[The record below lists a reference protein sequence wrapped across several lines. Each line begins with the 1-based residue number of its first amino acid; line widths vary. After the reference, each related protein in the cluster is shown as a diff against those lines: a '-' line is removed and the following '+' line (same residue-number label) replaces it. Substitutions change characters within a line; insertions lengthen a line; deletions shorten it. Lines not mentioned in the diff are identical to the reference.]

1 MRLFLDTVDET
12 ALGELW
18 PTGAFAGVTT
28 NPLILARHGATP
40 EDAAMRCRKLGVG
53 RLFLQAAF
61 GHREAI
67 VQDARGLTELFD
79 GDLWVKVP
87 AIGEGIAAIAR
98 LRDMGIRTAA
108 TAVLSLGQALLAAE
122 AGADVLIPFLARA
135 QASGVEPAAL
145 LADVCRI
152 ARDSEARVLAASVKT
167 EEHVRMALHA
177 GCWAATLPVELAASL
192 AHHAAADAVVEQFR
206 KAERGAE
213 E

>member
-1 MRLFLDTVDET
+1 MKLFLDTVDEA

-87 AIGEGIAAIAR
+87 AVGEGIAAIAR

-135 QASGVEPAAL
+135 QASGAEPAVL

-152 ARDSEARVLAASVKT
+152 ARESEARVLAASVKT

-177 GCWAATLPVELAASL
+177 GCWAATLPAELAASF
-192 AHHAAADAVVEQFR
+192 AHHPAADAVVEQFR
-206 KAERGAE
+206 KAEQGAE